1 MTSCQVL
8 DPLKSI
14 DVERETIQQEED
26 EEDACVNDEFILENS
41 CYCSSKCGDDDQ
53 PDNVATDSVKASQS
67 VVEFENTKAGSILK
81 TASISLDR
89 TLRPMESE
97 PLFDP
102 SLSNLPFSDDFQSPS
117 SRTPPKA
124 LAQSTPKPTPS
135 RVVEKE
141 QGGLMDTK
149 DSGTSICK
157 TYDSRKSE
165 PGKLACLS
173 CIFTLF
179 NHVLLL
185 PFIIPHSSWLQYA
198 DSNENLYVWSPIAI
212 IFCGLHVT
220 PKVMHR
226 MCRVRGKV
234 RTCCTLAS
242 IL

>member
-1 MTSCQVL
+1 MLLIVFVFLTQKLFLSTQRIARVLFSGSASNKSAELLDLSLDDATTSCQVL

-41 CYCSSKCGDDDQ
+41 CYCSSKFEDDDQ

-67 VVEFENTKAGSILK
+67 VIEFENTKAGSILK

-102 SLSNLPFSDDFQSPS
+102 SLSNLPFSDNFQSPS

-141 QGGLMDTK
+141 LGGLMDTK

-185 PFIIPHSSWLQYA
+185 PFIIPHSS
-198 DSNENLYVWSPIAI
+198 
-212 IFCGLHVT
+212 
-220 PKVMHR
+220 
-226 MCRVRGKV
+226 
-234 RTCCTLAS
+234 
-242 IL
+242 

>member
-1 MTSCQVL
+1 MLLIVVVFLTQKLFLSTQRIARVLFSGSASNKSAELLDLSLDDATTSCQVL

-26 EEDACVNDEFILENS
+26 ACVNDEFLLENS
-41 CYCSSKCGDDDQ
+41 CYCSSKFEDDDQ

-67 VVEFENTKAGSILK
+67 VIEFENTKAESILK

-102 SLSNLPFSDDFQSPS
+102 SLSNLPFSNNFQSPS

-141 QGGLMDTK
+141 LGGLMDTK
-149 DSGTSICK
+149 DSGTSIRK

-179 NHVLLL
+179 NHALLL
-185 PFIIPHSSWLQYA
+185 PFIIPHSS
-198 DSNENLYVWSPIAI
+198 
-212 IFCGLHVT
+212 
-220 PKVMHR
+220 
-226 MCRVRGKV
+226 
-234 RTCCTLAS
+234 
-242 IL
+242 